1 MDLNELKKLIKIV
14 DESNVNEVEIEE
26 ELSKAK
32 GKLKVRISKNHGVS
46 AMTVLPQAH
55 QTSHFPPPLVQHT
68 PTTQPLQFESQ
79 ETITKSQAERPL
91 DVVDKGEFI
100 EVKSPIVGTF
110 YRSPAPDADSYVDV
124 GTVIKPGQTLCI
136 IEAMKIMNE
145 IESEVSGKVAKI
157 LVENGQPVEYNQ
169 TLFLIGKA

>member
-26 ELSKAK
+26 ELSKTK

-46 AMTVLPQAH
+46 AMTVVPHAH
-55 QTSHFPPPLVQHT
+55 QATAHFPPPLVQHT
-68 PTTQPLQFESQ
+68 AQPVQFESK
-79 ETITKSQAERPL
+79 ETIEKSQAERPL
-91 DVVDKGEFI
+91 DIVDKGEFI

-110 YRSPAPDADSYVDV
+110 YRSPAPDADPYADV

-169 TLFLIGKA
+169 TLFLIEKA